1 MTQCRQ
7 LDVAHELS
15 ADDGVERREED
26 HGEDEED
33 GDDTQDVDALPRP
46 ADGDTTHLE
55 GDKGQMNISTTPLVG
70 INQIEELLC
79 LQ

>member
-15 ADDGVERREED
+15 TDDGIKRRQED

-33 GDDTQDVDALPRP
+33 GDDTEDVDALPRP

-55 GDKGQMNISTTPLVG
+55 EDKHQMNISTTPLVG
-70 INQIEELLC
+70 IS
-79 LQ
+79 